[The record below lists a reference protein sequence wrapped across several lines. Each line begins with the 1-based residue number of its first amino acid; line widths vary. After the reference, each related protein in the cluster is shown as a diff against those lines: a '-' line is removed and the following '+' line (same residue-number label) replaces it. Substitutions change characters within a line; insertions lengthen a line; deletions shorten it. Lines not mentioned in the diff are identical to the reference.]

1 MTEPPRQRTRR
12 LRVLVAFLAPLG
24 LVAAV
29 LIGVLVGPL
38 AGLGLAAPRSEP
50 ARAFQIALD
59 ASTARGRVL
68 VAFDPDIGTY
78 AEIRPAVRA
87 ALAQLVAHGAS
98 LSFVSFS
105 PEGRALAIAEL
116 ERLGAGGVETTR
128 LLDLGFRAGA
138 EAGLVGAVHSV
149 VPTGS
154 GGALADALRAGGG
167 GIGAFDLAVVV
178 GGTEIG
184 PRSWVEQVSPRVPD
198 LPVAAIVPTALQP
211 VAAPYLRT
219 AQLEALLAT
228 ARDDAAYVDLV
239 RADGTVAGREAST
252 VRDLPP
258 APLAILLGMLLT
270 LAVLGDAVARRMRG
284 QPRDDGSAT

>member
-1 MTEPPRQRTRR
+1 MRGLAAR
-12 LRVLVAFLAPLG
+12 LAPLA

-29 LIGVLVGPL
+29 LIGVLVGPV

-50 ARAFQIALD
+50 ASAFHTALD
-59 ASTARGRVL
+59 APAARGRVL

-105 PEGRALAIAEL
+105 PEGRSLAIAEL
-116 ERLGAGGVETTR
+116 DRLALGGVESTR

-149 VPTGS
+149 IPAS
-154 GGALADALRAGGG
+154 RGGALADALRAGGG
-167 GIGAFDLAVVV
+167 GISAFDLALVI

-184 PRSWVEQVSPRVPD
+184 PRSWVEQVGPRVPD

-211 VAAPYLRT
+211 LATPYLRT
-219 AQLEALLAT
+219 RQIGALLAT
-228 ARDDAAYVDLV
+228 ARDDAAFVDLV
-239 RADGTVAGREAST
+239 RADASVAGREAST

-258 APLAILLGMLLT
+258 PPLAILLGMLLT
-270 LAVLGDAVARRMRG
+270 LGVLGDAVARRLRG
-284 QPRDDGSAT
+284 QPRDAGTVA